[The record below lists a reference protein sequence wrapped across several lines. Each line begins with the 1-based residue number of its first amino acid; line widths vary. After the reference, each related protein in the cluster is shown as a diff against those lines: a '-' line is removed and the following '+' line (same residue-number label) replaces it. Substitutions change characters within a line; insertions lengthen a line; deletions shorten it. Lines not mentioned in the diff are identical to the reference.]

1 RPLQSTTDWQR
12 CEIILDV
19 PPTATR
25 IVFGA
30 ILAGS
35 GSLWMDDLALTAA
48 DSAATPTGQVLGA
61 RPETASGADLPAEP
75 HNLDFESAGVP
86 IPPAAPP
93 RMWESRQLTTRGL
106 ANLTAF
112 ARLLGYV
119 RFFHPSEA
127 GRVTNWDQFAVRG
140 ISAVE
145 GSPTPDSL
153 AVALRAVFH
162 DVAATVV
169 VAPSNRIA
177 AARRTAPLAKPADA
191 SDAGVAYWLHYGIQL
206 GPNAPGPYRSR
217 LRIVPAG
224 APDSLAPSPDAA
236 IEATLGGGVSAR
248 IPLALRVAVPSGGAD
263 DRERSPGPDPASARY
278 WAEDRAARLADVV
291 LLWAVMQHFYPYF
304 DVVRTDWT
312 ATLEP
317 SLLAAAADP
326 TAAAFERTLR
336 LMLVAL
342 HDGHGGVRPAAR
354 SPLGAAPVAL
364 DWVED
369 QLVVSAVADSTQ
381 DTVRR
386 GDVVVTV
393 EGRPAAQ
400 VVAERMAGI
409 PSATP
414 RWARFRAL
422 QDLSLGSPDS
432 AWHVGLRHA
441 DGQETLVALARVI
454 SRPRLDPEP
463 RPAPVAELRPGVM
476 YVDLTRIADS
486 TFEAAVPRL
495 EAAHGIVFDMRGYP
509 SRLNTPRVLAHLSDS
524 TMHSAKFEVPIV
536 TRPDR
541 EGVRYLE
548 GGWPVPPAQPRF
560 HARVAFL
567 TDGRAISYAET
578 TMGIVEAY
586 HLGDIVGD
594 ATAGTNGN
602 VNPFTLPGGY
612 AISWTGMRVLKHD
625 GTTHHGVG
633 ILPTARV
640 QRSLRGV
647 REGRDEVLEAG
658 VRLVTGASPNR

>member
-1 RPLQSTTDWQR
+1 
-12 CEIILDV
+12 
-19 PPTATR
+19 
-25 IVFGA
+25 
-30 ILAGS
+30 
-35 GSLWMDDLALTAA
+35 M
-48 DSAATPTGQVLGA
+48 
-61 RPETASGADLPAEP
+61 
-75 HNLDFESAGVP
+75 
-86 IPPAAPP
+86 
-93 RMWESRQLTTRGL
+93 
-106 ANLTAF
+106 
-112 ARLLGYV
+112 
-119 RFFHPSEA
+119 
-127 GRVTNWDQFAVRG
+127 TNWDQFAVRG

-145 GSPTPDSL
+145 DTPTPDSL

-169 VAPSNRIA
+169 VAPSSRMA
-177 AARRTAPLAKPADA
+177 AAHRTAPLAQPAEGPG
-191 SDAGVAYWLHYGIQL
+191 AGVAYWLHRGIQL
-206 GPNAPGPYRSR
+206 GPDAPGPYRSR

-224 APDSLAPSPDAA
+224 ASDSLAPSPDAA
-236 IEATLGGGVSAR
+236 IEPTLGGGVSAR
-248 IPLALRVAVPSGGAD
+248 IPLALRVALPSGDAD
-263 DRERSPGPDPASARY
+263 ASERGPSPDPAGAGFPV
-278 WAEDRAARLADVV
+278 EDRATRLADVV

-312 ATLEP
+312 VVLEQ

-326 TAAAFERTLR
+326 TTAAFERTLR
-336 LMLVAL
+336 QMLVAL

-354 SPLGAAPVAL
+354 SRLGAPPVAL

-369 QLVVSAVADSTQ
+369 QLVVSAVADSTL

-409 PSATP
+409 PSATAQ
-414 RWARFRAL
+414 WARFRAL
-422 QDLSLGSPDS
+422 QELSLGPPDS

-441 DGQETLVALARVI
+441 DGQVTSVTLARVTNRA
-454 SRPRLDPEP
+454 RPDPEP

-486 TFEAAVPRL
+486 AFEAAVPRL
-495 EAAHGIVFDMRGYP
+495 EAARGIEFDMRGYP
-509 SRLNTPRVLAHLSDS
+509 SRLNTPRDQAHLSDS
-524 TMHSAKFEVPIV
+524 TMHSARFEVPIV

-541 EGVRYLE
+541 EGVRYFD
-548 GGWPVPPAQPRF
+548 GGWPVPTARPRF

-594 ATAGTNGN
+594 AT
-602 VNPFTLPGGY
+602 
-612 AISWTGMRVLKHD
+612 
-625 GTTHHGVG
+625 
-633 ILPTARV
+633 
-640 QRSLRGV
+640 
-647 REGRDEVLEAG
+647 
-658 VRLVTGASPNR
+658 